1 MAATQSPTLA
11 LPSAGGERPR
21 NVLTLASLL
30 LGAGGLMFQAALIG
44 AYVHL
49 RGRIEA
55 WPPEEAHLDQY
66 LGNMLVITILLS
78 AVTVEWGHSA
88 VRRNLP
94 RQASAA
100 YGITAGFG
108 VAFLTLLSH
117 TMDSAGY
124 AAAADEYATVVS
136 ALAFVLGILV
146 AVGIGAV
153 VLTLFRVRGGQVSAA
168 DPDQA
173 RAVAWYWHLTVV
185 AAVATWYTVVFLK

>member
-1 MAATQSPTLA
+1 MAATSPTLA

-21 NVLTLASLL
+21 HVLTLASVL
-30 LGAGGLMFQAALIG
+30 LGAGGLMFYAALLG

-49 RGRIEA
+49 RGRVEE
-55 WPPEEAHLDQY
+55 WPPEAAHVDQY

-108 VAFLTLLSH
+108 VAFLALLSH
-117 TMDSAGY
+117 TLDTVGV
-124 AAAADEYATVVS
+124 AAAADEYTTVVT
-136 ALAFVLGILV
+136 ALASVLAVLVALGIGFVL
-146 AVGIGAV
+146 
-153 VLTLFRVRGGQVSAA
+153 LTLFRVRGGQVSAS

-173 RAVAWYWHLTVV
+173 RAASWYWHFTVT
-185 AAVATWYTVVFLK
+185 AAVATWYAVVVLK

>member
-49 RGRIEA
+49 RGRIDH
-55 WPPEEAHLDQY
+55 WPPEEAHLY

-78 AVTVEWGHSA
+78 AVTVEWGHAA
-88 VRRNLP
+88 VRRNLV

-117 TMDSAGY
+117 TMDRAGY
-124 AAAADEYATVVS
+124 GAAADEYATVVS

-146 AVGIGAV
+146 VVAIGAV
-153 VLTLFRVRGGQVSAA
+153 LLTLFRVRGGQVTAA

-173 RAVAWYWHLTVV
+173 RAVAWYWHFTVV
-185 AAVATWYTVVFLK
+185 AAVATWYTVVVLK